1 MKTKQN
7 STRWIMKRMLLLV
20 FVAVVLITA
29 CTPKVWLDQRDF
41 KPTVKEYA
49 VFKNKD
55 LLVTIY
61 NSASRYYYSDT
72 LRVRYTSFP
81 SLNTYLLAAYQDIFM
96 RAGFVVYQ
104 AKPSARIVPEL
115 KISISWISDET
126 MVAEAF
132 MSYDEGIRFKKEYT
146 IKMPASKETDTQQ
159 ELQQKAYR
167 MIAESANAILD
178 DPAFQESYRVMAK
191 TEGL

>member
-1 MKTKQN
+1 
-7 STRWIMKRMLLLV
+7 MKRMLFLV
-20 FVAVVLITA
+20 CLAVIFTIS
-29 CTPKVWLDQRDF
+29 CTPKVWLDSRDL
-41 KPTVKEYA
+41 KPTVKEYP

-96 RAGFVVYQ
+96 NAGFIVYQ

-115 KISISWISDET
+115 RISISWISDES
-126 MVAEAF
+126 MISEALLTV
-132 MSYDEGIRFKKEYT
+132 DEGIRFKKEYT
-146 IKMPASKETDTQQ
+146 TKMPPSKETDTQQ

-167 MIAESANAILD
+167 MIAESARAILD
-178 DPAFQESYRVMAK
+178 DPAFQEAYRV
-191 TEGL
+191 LSRN

>member
-1 MKTKQN
+1 
-7 STRWIMKRMLLLV
+7 MKRILILV
-20 FVAVVLITA
+20 CLAVIFTIS
-29 CTPKVWLDQRDF
+29 CTPKVWLDSRDF
-41 KPTVKEYA
+41 KPTVKEYP

-96 RAGFVVYQ
+96 KAGFVVYQ
-104 AKPSARIVPEL
+104 AKPSARVVPEL

-126 MVAEAF
+126 MISEAF
-132 MSYDEGIRFKKEYT
+132 LSYDEGIRFKKEYT
-146 IKMPASKETDTQQ
+146 TKMPASKETDTQQ

-167 MIAESANAILD
+167 MIAESARAILD
-178 DPAFQESYRVMAK
+178 DPAFQEAYRVMAK